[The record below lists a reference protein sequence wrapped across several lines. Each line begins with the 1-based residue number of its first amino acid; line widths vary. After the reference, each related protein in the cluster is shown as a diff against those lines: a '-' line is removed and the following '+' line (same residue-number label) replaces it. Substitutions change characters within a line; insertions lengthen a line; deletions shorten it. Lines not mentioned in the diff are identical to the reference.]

1 MQNPKEDKNV
11 NPAKKGGPVPPPENK
26 SWFLQKYEEHIE
38 EKAEMQEEFYKKKLF
53 VAAERIKKSK
63 SNVLN

>member
-1 MQNPKEDKNV
+1 MQNPKEEKGSVQN
-11 NPAKKGGPVPPPENK
+11 KKGGQAPPQENK
-26 SWFLQKYEEHIE
+26 NWFIQKYEEHLE

-63 SNVLN
+63 STNSN